1 MLADVLTRAQNE
13 IPYRMGVSSH
23 PGQMPT
29 STQHHW
35 PDPSEGPWSV
45 TLDWQVIDGR
55 PECTGL
61 AVAGS
66 EGRMLTA
73 SVVRKIPVADWIAED
88 RARLAPTK
96 PAIGGLR
103 ASTVERLKT
112 AAEVYQRARSEGL
125 PPTKAV
131 AAYYGISHGGA
142 SNLISRARAA
152 GLLPPTSPG
161 VSTG

>member
-1 MLADVLTRAQNE
+1 MTSQPATL
-13 IPYRMGVSSH
+13 P
-23 PGQMPT
+23 P
-29 STQHHW
+29 STQHQW
-35 PDPSEGPWSV
+35 PDPEDGPWLA
-45 TLDWQVIDGR
+45 TLAWQVIDGR

-61 AVAGS
+61 TLAAD
-66 EGRMLTA
+66 GRMLTA

-88 RARLAPTK
+88 RARLAPTQ

-112 AAEVYQRARSEGL
+112 AAEVYQRAKSEGL

-131 AAYYGISHGGA
+131 AAHYGISHGGA
-142 SNLISRARAA
+142 SNLISRARSA